1 MNKSLKTLLLAA
13 CICTTSISG
22 IMSASTTAYAYTQ
35 LIASVQKVSIFKDT
49 LAVGESAQLEL
60 TWGNGAHPDVTYS
73 SSDESVVTV
82 DQDGIVTGIAD
93 GTATITVSYLEGK
106 SNKTLDISVSSDV
119 EKSVIYNTSELTLGD
134 KVRKYDILHYDNNN
148 KGSAANIVNTKG
160 SYDLVYINEKD
171 YVLPFDAE
179 YVGDWGTY
187 MYLAPDI
194 EGITYLD
201 ARTLNVD
208 DVIDRNTH
216 LLCYDYYIKSSNSS
230 NRMTYPVFL
239 PKYYEEYIGNGEIR
253 VSSIDHDSKTI
264 ELKSVPVSSDTSN
277 MLYVDI
283 VSNPYDTVIHGY
295 DELDLTGLKLTINE
309 TDSNGNSISLLENVT
324 IDEARK
330 KYDVTVEIKDEVPG
344 GGNCQ
349 IIITKNDAMIS
360 NTVSFSVTYG
370 APVVKGDINSD
381 GELNIADAV
390 LLQKWLLN
398 VADTKLTDWN
408 RADLCRDGILNA
420 FDFCLLKKELTSQNQ
435 ETKSIIN
442 GIRNGMTKD
451 EVFAVIGKDYAYEKE
466 KTTRKHSY
474 YYIVQSGEVFD
485 TNLEGKMFVEFDL
498 ETGLLVNYGYALGRL
513 GTSDDRNYPYS
524 EQQLKEAYDK
534 IYAVMTD
541 WYGESTKGNN
551 SSPKAE
557 YIWETD
563 IGQIWAIYGVN
574 LWSGY
579 EPPTYEEGVNEIVL
593 SCSVEDENNLW
604 KPSSGNPADFADKAK
619 VTVINRAVGVTGDGV
634 ESFII
639 NLYRTAKNMVHGC
652 PGN

>member
-148 KGSAANIVNTKG
+148 KGSTANIVNTKG

-201 ARTLNVD
+201 ARTLNVN

-264 ELKSVPVSSDTSN
+264 ELKSVPVSSDTSS

-295 DELDLTGLKLTINE
+295 DELDLTGLRLTINE

-420 FDFCLLKKELTSQNQ
+420 FDLCLLKKELTSQNQ

-485 TNLEGKMFVEFDL
+485 TNLEGKMFVEFDF

-593 SCSVEDENNLW
+593 SCSVENENL
-604 KPSSGNPADFADKAK
+604 
-619 VTVINRAVGVTGDGV
+619 
-634 ESFII
+634 
-639 NLYRTAKNMVHGC
+639 
-652 PGN
+652 

>member
-208 DVIDRNTH
+208 DDIDRNTH

-295 DELDLTGLKLTINE
+295 DELDLTGLRLTINE

-420 FDFCLLKKELTSQNQ
+420 FDLCLLKK
-435 ETKSIIN
+435 
-442 GIRNGMTKD
+442 
-451 EVFAVIGKDYAYEKE
+451 
-466 KTTRKHSY
+466 
-474 YYIVQSGEVFD
+474 
-485 TNLEGKMFVEFDL
+485 NLHLRIMKLKVSS
-498 ETGLLVNYGYALGRL
+498 TA
-513 GTSDDRNYPYS
+513 S
-524 EQQLKEAYDK
+524 E
-534 IYAVMTD
+534 
-541 WYGESTKGNN
+541 
-551 SSPKAE
+551 
-557 YIWETD
+557 
-563 IGQIWAIYGVN
+563 
-574 LWSGY
+574 
-579 EPPTYEEGVNEIVL
+579 
-593 SCSVEDENNLW
+593 
-604 KPSSGNPADFADKAK
+604 
-619 VTVINRAVGVTGDGV
+619 
-634 ESFII
+634 
-639 NLYRTAKNMVHGC
+639 MV
-652 PGN
+652 

>member
-264 ELKSVPVSSDTSN
+264 ELKSVPVSSDTSS

-295 DELDLTGLKLTINE
+295 DEFDLTGLRLTINE

-408 RADLCRDGILNA
+408 RADLCRDGILN
-420 FDFCLLKKELTSQNQ
+420 
-435 ETKSIIN
+435 
-442 GIRNGMTKD
+442 
-451 EVFAVIGKDYAYEKE
+451 
-466 KTTRKHSY
+466 
-474 YYIVQSGEVFD
+474 VFD
-485 TNLEGKMFVEFDL
+485 LCLQKKNLHLRIRKLKVSS
-498 ETGLLVNYGYALGRL
+498 TV
-513 GTSDDRNYPYS
+513 S
-524 EQQLKEAYDK
+524 E
-534 IYAVMTD
+534 
-541 WYGESTKGNN
+541 
-551 SSPKAE
+551 
-557 YIWETD
+557 
-563 IGQIWAIYGVN
+563 
-574 LWSGY
+574 
-579 EPPTYEEGVNEIVL
+579 
-593 SCSVEDENNLW
+593 
-604 KPSSGNPADFADKAK
+604 
-619 VTVINRAVGVTGDGV
+619 
-634 ESFII
+634 
-639 NLYRTAKNMVHGC
+639 MV
-652 PGN
+652 